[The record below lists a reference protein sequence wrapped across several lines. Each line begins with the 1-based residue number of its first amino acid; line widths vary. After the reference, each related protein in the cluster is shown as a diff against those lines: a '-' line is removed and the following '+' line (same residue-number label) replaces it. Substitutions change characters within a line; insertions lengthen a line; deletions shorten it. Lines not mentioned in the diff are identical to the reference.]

1 MLAKLLNKKKNEKEE
16 SEEVEEQQKKAKK
29 NKLEK
34 ISGKVPLVKKG
45 DEERFQG
52 DRGFTY
58 PFGYQD
64 EDAYLFVGHKR
75 VISVFD
81 VLIQYGTNN
90 PATIGWLLNLI
101 PREEIDSGRVLFVQR
116 QKGMEKE
123 TEHDI
128 VEKHIESNIETMS
141 GSDTGSAKEKARNSS
156 RIDDMNLSAALS
168 GEGDPII
175 DSDVRLVIKADT
187 TEKVENVISELKE
200 NYKNYDIKGVILV
213 RRTGQQLKE
222 MEELFTDVSGDAWHS
237 ADMSST
243 AAGRLFLPSSGFSDP
258 EGTFV
263 GRDAGALLADNPSII
278 DFTNVENAV
287 VFMGGVAAFGS
298 VGGLEGGAMFHN
310 GGSAVAHVMSE
321 ANYLSGKRV
330 HHIMLSEFSHI
341 ADDSLIFD
349 MSKESI
355 NPFEV
360 FGTPETVQKDATAN
374 FNKATTMMLLL
385 SNISDGLDYRMLE
398 SELKSVLIDWF
409 INTAN
414 NSGMYT
420 ADPMNEPNRA
430 KRILATDDH
439 ENYPTPYDFLPALQ
453 SNVAKRSNEGERAK
467 ERADYLYKT
476 LKTVFDEYPNI
487 FHEATTLP
495 NVYKQ
500 NDRNIYYDL
509 SSLVDN
515 KKVAGA
521 VFLNVL
527 AYVTNRVLPGE
538 QIVIHGLDQINIPEE
553 HLLAYKER
561 IERKNIGLI
570 TVFEHSESDVNPKT
584 YSKFVGRLSRQDA
597 VVLGGITE
605 EELAYINESWRQ
617 ELPTPVSNLL
627 LQSNNGMLYFY
638 RKRDRVGALINTHLI
653 L

>member
-1 MLAKLLNKKKNEKEE
+1 MLEKLIKRKNSKATEEEQNEEEEEGKRKLLKKIPK
-16 SEEVEEQQKKAKK
+16 
-29 NKLEK
+29 
-34 ISGKVPLVKKG
+34 KVPLVKKE
-45 DEERFQG
+45 DEKFRG
-52 DRGFTY
+52 DRGFTH

-64 EDAYLFVGHKR
+64 EDAYLFVGHQR
-75 VISVFD
+75 VISIFD

-90 PATIGWLLNLI
+90 PAMIGWLLSII
-101 PREEIDSGRVLFVQR
+101 PREEIESGRVIFVQR
-116 QKGMEKE
+116 QRGMEKT

-128 VEKHIESNIETMS
+128 LEKHIESNIETMS
-141 GSDTGSAKEKARNSS
+141 DTDTGSARENARNSS
-156 RIDDMNLSAALS
+156 RVQDMQLSAALA
-168 GEGDPII
+168 GEGDGIV
-175 DSDVRLVIKADT
+175 DSDIRLVIKADT
-187 TEKVENVISELKE
+187 TEKVENVIAELKE
-200 NYKNYDIKGVILV
+200 NYKNYDVKGVILV
-213 RRTGQQLKE
+213 RRTGEQLKE
-222 MEELFTDVSGDAWHS
+222 LAQLFTDVSADAWHS
-237 ADMSST
+237 ADMSTT

-258 EGTFV
+258 AGTFV

-278 DFTNVENAV
+278 DFTGVENAV
-287 VFMGGVAAFGS
+287 IFMGGVGAFGS
-298 VGGLEGGAMFHN
+298 VGGLEGGDIFYN

-330 HHIMLSEFSHI
+330 HHIMLSEFDHK

-349 MSKESI
+349 MSRESI

-385 SNISDGLDYRMLE
+385 ANIPESEYHLYE

-409 INTAN
+409 INTASH
-414 NSGMYT
+414 SGLYT
-420 ADPMNEPNRA
+420 ADPANEPNRA

-453 SNVAKRSNEGERAK
+453 SNKNKRSNEGERAG
-467 ERADYLYKT
+467 ERADFLYKT
-476 LKTVFDEYPNI
+476 LQTTFDEHPNI
-487 FHEATTLP
+487 FHKSTTLP
-495 NVYKQ
+495 NVYRQ

-509 SSLVDN
+509 SNLVDD
-515 KKVAGA
+515 KQVAGA

-527 AYVTNRVLPGE
+527 AYVTNRALQGE
-538 QIVIHGLDQINIPEE
+538 QIVIHGMDSINVPVN

-570 TVFEHSESDVNPKT
+570 TVYERSENEVNPKT
-584 YSKFVGRLSRQDA
+584 YSRFSGRLSRQDA

-617 ELPTPVSNLL
+617 QLPIPVSQTL
-627 LQSNNGMLYFY
+627 LQSENGTLYFY
-638 RKRDRVGALINTHLI
+638 RKRDRVGALIDTHLI

>member
-1 MLAKLLNKKKNEKEE
+1 MLKKLLVRKNNRNEKKKD
-16 SEEVEEQQKKAKK
+16 KKILK
-29 NKLEK
+29 NFPR
-34 ISGKVPLVKKG
+34 KVPLIKK
-45 DEERFQG
+45 DEDEQFQG

-58 PFGYQD
+58 SFGYQD

-90 PATIGWLLNLI
+90 PATVGWLLNLI
-101 PREEIDSGRVLFVQR
+101 PREELESGRVIFVQR
-116 QKGMEKE
+116 QKGMNKE
-123 TEHDI
+123 TEDEI
-128 VEKHIESNIETMS
+128 VEKHIESNIETIGSSTS
-141 GSDTGSAKEKARNSS
+141 GSARENARNST
-156 RIDDMNLSAALS
+156 RIHDMSLSAMLA
-168 GEGDPII
+168 GEGDSIV
-175 DSDVRLVIKADT
+175 DSDVRLVIKAKT
-187 TEKVENVISELKE
+187 PEKVESVISELKD
-200 NYKNYDIKGVILV
+200 NYKNYDVKGVILV

-222 MEELFTDVSGDAWHS
+222 MERLFTDVSADAWHS
-237 ADMSST
+237 SDMTST

-258 EGTFV
+258 AGTFV
-263 GRDAGALLADNPSII
+263 GRDASALLADNPSII
-278 DFTNVENAV
+278 DFSGVNNAV
-287 VFMGGVAAFGS
+287 VFMGGVAAYGS
-298 VGGLEGGAMFHN
+298 VWGMEGGDLFIN

-330 HHIMLSEFSHI
+330 HHIMLSEFSHR
-341 ADDSLIFD
+341 ATDNLVFD
-349 MSKESI
+349 MTKESI

-385 SNISDGLDYRMLE
+385 ANTVDDMNYSMLE
-398 SELKSVLIDWF
+398 AELKSVLIDWF

-420 ADPMNEPNRA
+420 ADPENEPNRA
-430 KRILATDDH
+430 KRILATDNH

-453 SNVAKRSNEGERAK
+453 SNVAKRAMEGEKAR
-467 ERADYLYKT
+467 ERADFLYKT
-476 LKTVFDEYPNI
+476 LKTAFDEYPNI
-487 FHEATTLP
+487 FHKATTLP
-495 NVYKQ
+495 NVYKAE
-500 NDRNIYYDL
+500 DRNIYYDI
-509 SSLVDN
+509 SSLIDN

-527 AYVTNRVLPGE
+527 AYVTNRALSGE
-538 QIVIHGLDQINIPEE
+538 QIVIHGLDNINVPVN

-561 IERKNIGLI
+561 IERKNIGLL

-584 YSKFVGRLSRQDA
+584 YSRFVGRLSRQDA

-605 EELAYINESWRQ
+605 EELEYINESWRQ
-617 ELPTPVSNLL
+617 SLPTPVSQFL
-627 LQSNNGMLYFY
+627 LQSNNGILYFY
-638 RKRDRVGALINTHLI
+638 RKRDRIGALIDTHLI